1 MSFTIG
7 FLMRHKVVDL
17 FIAFGRTGLIGFGGG
32 PSMIPIIQH
41 EVVKKYRW
49 MSEDSFSDLL
59 ALANVLPG
67 PIATKLPGYVGY
79 QVAGV
84 LGCVVSVAAITLPMI
99 IVMIGL
105 MSFFY
110 SYQDIQWV
118 QSMSFAVLPVVAILM
133 LQLFLEFSLKAKA
146 TVGLRATVYFMLLA
160 LIVLT
165 VLKLHPAW
173 LVIGLLVSAVV
184 FPQSWVDQIKRIF
197 RA

>member
-1 MSFTIG
+1 MS
-7 FLMRHKVVDL
+7 HKIVDL
-17 FIAFGRTGLIGFGGG
+17 LIAFGRTGLIGFGGG

-49 MSEDSFSDLL
+49 MSEESFSDLL

-99 IVMIGL
+99 LVMIGL
-105 MSFFY
+105 MSIFY

-118 QSMSFAVLPVVAILM
+118 QSMSYAVLPVVGILM
-133 LQLFLEFSLKAKA
+133 LQLFIEFSLKAKA
-146 TVGLRATVYFMLLA
+146 TVGLRATVYFMLIA

-173 LVIGLLVSAVV
+173 LVIGLLISALV